1 MQVIKYQKDQ
11 QGIVHLIFD
20 RPDSSA
26 NLMDAHFAEDFAKTL
41 ARLHSDEYI
50 GVILR
55 SEKATFFS
63 GGDLTMLAQVSHENA
78 SQVFQMLE
86 KIKAAMRALETS
98 GKPVVA
104 CINGAAMGGGWELA
118 LACHHRIAIDSKGL
132 RMGLPEVTL
141 GLLPGGG
148 GVTRMVRLLGLQ
160 GALPYL
166 TEGRQFNGQA
176 GQKANLIDDV
186 ASSQEHMLDMAQQ
199 WILAHPTVMQPWDEK
214 HYKLPGGAVNH
225 PKVAQMLSILP
236 AMLRA
241 KTKGVLPA
249 PERIVA
255 AMVEG
260 AQVDF
265 DTATRIESRYFVE
278 LACGQVA
285 KNMINTFW
293 FQLNLLKAG
302 NSRPANIDTHKVQK
316 VAVLGAGMMGAG
328 IAYTCAINGIPVI
341 LKDVD
346 SKRAEQGKDYS
357 RKLLNK
363 QLSSGRKT
371 QQQIEQILSLIT
383 ATGNATDLATC
394 DFVIEAVFE
403 DRDLKARVT
412 QEAEAVLAETT
423 LFASNTSTLPITG
436 LATAS
441 SRPNNFAGLH
451 FFSPVDK
458 MPLVEIICGQQTSDE
473 SLARCF
479 DFVQQIGKTPIV
491 VNDSRGFFTSRVF
504 DKFVSE
510 GMAMLGEGIPAA
522 SIENAAF
529 LAGFPVGPLAVT
541 DEVSLTLI
549 DKVKR
554 HTIKDLETEGNH
566 YLGHPSDKV
575 VDRMLELER
584 PGKSGGAG
592 FYDYPHQGGKHLW
605 SGLSQFSTSDPAI
618 PLADIKERLL
628 FIMAIETVR
637 CLEEHV
643 LTSTVD
649 ANIGS
654 IFGIGYPPW
663 TGGCIQFINQYG
675 QYGQYGKYGQYGI
688 VSFIRRAQEFCD
700 TYGERFTPPQLLIDK
715 AQLEESL

>member
-1 MQVIKYQKDQ
+1 MQVIKYQKNQ

-26 NLMDAHFAEDFAKTL
+26 NLMDEHFAEDFANKIAEL
-41 ARLHSDEYI
+41 QNDEYV

-55 SEKATFFS
+55 SEKTTFFS
-63 GGDLTMLAQVSHENA
+63 GGDLTMLSQVNDENA
-78 SQVFQMLE
+78 SQVFHMVE
-86 KIKAAMRALETS
+86 KIKASMRALETS

-118 LACHHRIAIDSKGL
+118 LACHHRIAIDHKSL

-166 TEGRQFNGQA
+166 TEGKQFNVQA
-176 GQKANLIDDV
+176 GLKAGLINEL
-186 ASSQEHMLDMAQQ
+186 APSQVDMLDMAQQ
-199 WILAHPTVMQPWDEK
+199 WILAHPAALKPVLQPWDEK
-214 HYKLPGGAVNH
+214 HYKLPGGAVSH
-225 PKVAQMLSILP
+225 PKVAQMLAILP

-302 NSRPANIDTHKVQK
+302 NSRPANIDKHTVHK

-328 IAYTCAINGIPVI
+328 IAYTCAINGVPVV

-346 SKRAEQGKDYS
+346 NKRAEHGKDYS
-357 RKLLNK
+357 RKLLDK
-363 QLSSGRKT
+363 QLNSGRKT
-371 QQQIEQILSLIT
+371 RQQIEQILSLIT
-383 ATGNATDLATC
+383 ATGDTADLATC

-412 QEAEAVLAETT
+412 QEAEAVLAQTA

-436 LATAS
+436 LAKAS
-441 SRPNNFAGLH
+441 KRPHNFAGLH

-473 SLARCF
+473 SLAKCF

-510 GMAMLGEGIPAA
+510 GMAMLGEGVPAA

-554 HTIKDLETEGNH
+554 QTIRDLDAEGKQ
-566 YLGHPSDKV
+566 YIGHPSDRV

-584 PGKSGGAG
+584 PGKAGGAG
-592 FYDYPHQGGKHLW
+592 FYDYLPQGKKHLW
-605 SGLSQFSTSDPAI
+605 TGLNQFSASDSTI
-618 PLADIKERLL
+618 PLTDIKERLL

-675 QYGQYGKYGQYGI
+675 
-688 VSFIRRAQEFCD
+688 VALFIRRAQQFCD

-715 AQLEESL
+715 AQLGENL

>member
-20 RPDSSA
+20 RPGSSA
-26 NLMDAHFAEDFAKTL
+26 NLMDAPFTENFAETIT
-41 ARLHSDEYI
+41 RLQNDEYL

-55 SEKATFFS
+55 SEKSTFFS
-63 GGDLTMLAQVSHENA
+63 GGDLTMLAQVNLENA
-78 SQVFQMLE
+78 NQIFHMLQ
-86 KIKAAMRALETS
+86 KIKAAMRVLETS

-118 LACHHRIAIDSKGL
+118 LACHHRIAIDHKSL

-166 TEGRQFNGQA
+166 TEGKQFNVQA
-176 GQKANLIDDV
+176 GLKAGLINEL
-186 ASSQEHMLDMAQQ
+186 APSQVDMLDMAQQ
-199 WILAHPTVMQPWDEK
+199 WILAHPAALKPVLQPWDEK
-214 HYKLPGGAVNH
+214 HYKLPGGDVNH

-236 AMLRA
+236 AILRA

-249 PERIVA
+249 PERVMA

-260 AQVDF
+260 AQVNF
-265 DTATRIESRYFVE
+265 NTATRIESRYFVE

-293 FQLNLLKAG
+293 FQHNQLKAG
-302 NSRPANIDTHKVQK
+302 KSRPANIDKHKVQK

-328 IAYTCAINGIPVI
+328 IAYTCAINGIPVV
-341 LKDVD
+341 LKDVN
-346 SKRAEQGKDYS
+346 SKRAEQGKNYS
-357 RKLLNK
+357 RKLLDK
-363 QLSSGRKT
+363 QLRGGRKT
-371 QQQIEQILSLIT
+371 QQQIEQTLSLIT
-383 ATGNATDLATC
+383 ATGDSADLASC

-403 DRDLKARVT
+403 DRELKAFVT
-412 QEAEAVLAETT
+412 QEAEIVLAETA

-436 LATAS
+436 LAKAS
-441 SRPNNFAGLH
+441 KRPNNFAGLH

-458 MPLVEIICGQQTSDE
+458 MPLVEIICGQQTSHQ

-504 DKFVSE
+504 DRFVSE

-554 HTIKDLETEGNH
+554 QTIRDLEAEDKH
-566 YLGHPSDKV
+566 YHGHPSDKL

-584 PGKSGGAG
+584 PGKFGGAG
-592 FYDYPHQGGKHLW
+592 FYDYPPQGGKHLW
-605 SGLSQFSTSDPAI
+605 TGLNQFSTSDPTI

-628 FIMAIETVR
+628 FIMAIETAR
-637 CLEEHV
+637 CLEERV
-643 LTSTVD
+643 LTSAVD

-663 TGGCIQFINQYG
+663 TGGSIQFINQYG
-675 QYGQYGKYGQYGI
+675 I
-688 VSFIRRAQEFCD
+688 ALFIRRAQQFAD
-700 TYGERFTPPQLLIDK
+700 TYGERFAPPQLLIDT
-715 AQLEESL
+715 AELGENL

>member
-26 NLMDAHFAEDFAKTL
+26 NLMDEHFAEDFSNKIAEL
-41 ARLHSDEYI
+41 QNDEYV
-50 GVILR
+50 GVVLR

-63 GGDLTMLAQVSHENA
+63 GGDLTMLAKVNEESA
-78 SQVFQMLE
+78 SQVFQMLQ

-118 LACHHRIAIDSKGL
+118 LACHHRVAIDHKSL

-166 TEGRQFNGQA
+166 TEGKQFNAQVGLKV
-176 GQKANLIDDV
+176 GLIDEL
-186 ASSQEHMLDMAQQ
+186 AQSQQHMLDMAQQ
-199 WILAHPTVMQPWDEK
+199 WILAHPKVLQPWDEK

-225 PKVAQMLSILP
+225 PKVAQMLAILP

-249 PERIVA
+249 PEKIVA

-293 FQLNLLKAG
+293 FQHNLLKAG
-302 NSRPANIDTHKVQK
+302 NSRPANIDEQKVRK

-328 IAYTCAINGIPVI
+328 IAYTCAINGIPVV

-346 SKRAEQGKDYS
+346 SERAEQGKDYS
-357 RKLLNK
+357 RKLLDK
-363 QLSSGRKT
+363 QLSNGRKT

-383 ATGNATDLATC
+383 ATGNANDLAAC

-412 QEAEAVLAETT
+412 QEAEAVLAETA

-436 LATAS
+436 LAKAS
-441 SRPNNFAGLH
+441 CRPNNFAGLH

-504 DKFVSE
+504 DRFVSE

-554 HTIKDLETEGNH
+554 QTIADLETEGKD
-566 YLGHPSDKV
+566 YLGHPSDMV

-584 PGKSGGAG
+584 PGKSGAAG
-592 FYDYPHQGGKHLW
+592 FYDYPPQAAKHLW
-605 SGLSQFSTSDPAI
+605 TGLSQFSHEDAAI

-663 TGGCIQFINQYG
+663 TGGCIQYINQYG
-675 QYGQYGKYGQYGI
+675 QQHGQHGI
-688 VSFIRRAQEFCD
+688 VSFIRRAQQFCD
-700 TYGERFTPPQLLIDK
+700 TYGERFAPPQLLIDK
-715 AQLEESL
+715 AQLGENL

>member
-1 MQVIKYQKDQ
+1 MQVIQYQKDQ
-11 QGIVHLIFD
+11 KNIVHLIFD
-20 RPDSSA
+20 RPECSA
-26 NLMDAHFAEDFAKTL
+26 NLMDARFADDFAQAITTL
-41 ARLHSDEYI
+41 LKDEYA

-55 SEKATFFS
+55 SAKSTFFS
-63 GGDLTMLAQVSHENA
+63 GGDLTMLSQVSEENA
-78 SQVFQMLE
+78 GELFHMLE
-86 KIKAAMRALETS
+86 KIKASMRALETC

-104 CINGAAMGGGWELA
+104 CINGAALGGGWELA
-118 LACHHRIAIDSKGL
+118 LGCHHRIALEHPALK
-132 RMGLPEVTL
+132 MGLPEVTL

-148 GVTRMVRLLGLQ
+148 GVTRMVRLLGLE

-166 TEGRQFNGQA
+166 TEGKQFNSAA
-176 GQKANLIDDV
+176 GLKAGLIHAV
-186 ASSQEHMLDMAQQ
+186 AQSQEQMLDMAQD
-199 WILAHPTVMQPWDEK
+199 WIFSHPKVCQPWDEK
-214 HYKLPGGAVNH
+214 SYKIPGGTPSH
-225 PKVAQMLSILP
+225 PKVAQTLAILP

-249 PERIVA
+249 PESIVS

-293 FQLNLLKAG
+293 FQLNQIKAG
-302 NSRPANIDTHKVQK
+302 SSRPSNIDKHKVQK

-328 IAYTCAINGIPVI
+328 IAFACAIKGIPVI
-341 LKDVD
+341 LKDTD
-346 SKRAEQGKDYS
+346 TKRAEHGKDYS
-357 RKLLNK
+357 RKLLDK
-363 QLSSGRKT
+363 QLRSGRKT
-371 QQQIEQILSLIT
+371 AEQIEQVLGLIT
-383 ATGNATDLATC
+383 PSADVADLADC
-394 DFVIEAVFE
+394 DLVIEAVFE
-403 DRDLKARVT
+403 DRALKARVT
-412 QEAEAVLAETT
+412 QEAEAVLGKGA

-436 LATAS
+436 LAKAS
-441 SRPNNFAGLH
+441 SRPANFAGLH

-504 DKFVSE
+504 EKFVGE
-510 GMAMLGEGIPAA
+510 GMAMLGEGVPAA
-522 SIENAAF
+522 SIENAAY

-549 DKVKR
+549 DKIKR
-554 HTIKDLETEGNH
+554 QNIADFNAEGKQ
-566 YLGHPSDKV
+566 YPGHPSDKV

-584 PGKSGGAG
+584 PGKVAQAG
-592 FYDYPHQGGKHLW
+592 FYDYPSQGGKHLW
-605 SGLSQFSTSDPAI
+605 TGLSQFTKSDLQV
-618 PLADIKERLL
+618 PLQDIKERLL

-637 CLEEHV
+637 CLQEHV
-643 LTSTVD
+643 LTSSVD

-675 QYGQYGKYGQYGI
+675 I
-688 VSFIRRAQEFCD
+688 ASFIRRAQQFCD
-700 TYGERFTPPQLLIDK
+700 TYGERFAPPQLLIDK
-715 AQLEESL
+715 AQLGESL

>member
-1 MQVIKYQKDQ
+1 MQVIQYQKDQ
-11 QGIVHLIFD
+11 QNIVHLIFD

-26 NLMDAHFAEDFAKTL
+26 NLMDAKFAEDFASVIATL
-41 ARLHSDEYI
+41 QQDEFA

-55 SEKATFFS
+55 SAKSTFFS
-63 GGDLTMLAQVSHENA
+63 GGDLSMLSQVTQDNA
-78 SQVFQMLE
+78 SDVFHMLE
-86 KIKAAMRALETS
+86 KIKASMRVLETC

-104 CINGAAMGGGWELA
+104 CINGAALGGGWELA
-118 LACHHRIAIDSKGL
+118 LASHHRIALNHSAIKL
-132 RMGLPEVTL
+132 GLPEVTL

-148 GVTRMVRLLGLQ
+148 GVTRMVRLLGLE

-166 TEGRQFNGQA
+166 TEGKQFNPEVGLKA
-176 GQKANLIDDV
+176 GLVHDIAQ
-186 ASSQEHMLDMAQQ
+186 SSEQMLNMAQD
-199 WILAHPTVMQPWDEK
+199 WIVAHPAANQPWDEK
-214 HYKLPGGAVNH
+214 HYKLPGGA
-225 PKVAQMLSILP
+225 PSQAKVAQKLAVLP

-249 PERIVA
+249 PESIVA

-278 LACGQVA
+278 LACSKVA

-293 FQLNLLKAG
+293 FQLNQIKAG
-302 NSRPANIDTHKVQK
+302 SSRPSDIAKQQVKK

-328 IAYTCAINGIPVI
+328 IAYACAIKGIPVI
-341 LKDVD
+341 LKDTD
-346 SKRAEQGKDYS
+346 TKRAEHGKDYS
-357 RKLLNK
+357 RKLLDK
-363 QLSSGRKT
+363 QLKTGRKT
-371 QQQIEQILSLIT
+371 TEQIEQILSLIT
-383 ATGNATDLATC
+383 ATGDVSALADCDL
-394 DFVIEAVFE
+394 VIEAVFE

-412 QEAEAVLAETT
+412 QEAEAVLNSSA

-436 LATAS
+436 LAKAS
-441 SRPNNFAGLH
+441 SRPNQFAGLH

-504 DKFVSE
+504 EKFVGE
-510 GMAMLGEGIPAA
+510 GMAMLGEGVPAA

-549 DKVKR
+549 DKIKR
-554 HTIKDLETEGNH
+554 QNIADFNAEGKE
-566 YLGHPSDKV
+566 YAGHPSDKV
-575 VDRMLELER
+575 VDHMLELER
-584 PGKSGGAG
+584 AGKAAQGG
-592 FYDYPHQGGKHLW
+592 FYDYPAQGSKHLW
-605 SGLSQFSTSDPAI
+605 AGLSQFANPELVM
-618 PLADIKERLL
+618 PLQDIKERLL

-637 CLEEHV
+637 CLEERV

-663 TGGCIQFINQYG
+663 TGGCIQFINRYG
-675 QYGQYGKYGQYGI
+675 LAEF
-688 VSFIRRAQEFCD
+688 VSRAQTFSD
-700 TYGERFTPPQLLIDK
+700 NYGERFSPPQLLIDK
-715 AQLEESL
+715 AQSGESL

>member
-26 NLMDAHFAEDFAKTL
+26 NLMDEHFAEDFANKITEL
-41 ARLHSDEYI
+41 QNDEYV

-55 SEKATFFS
+55 SEKTTFFS
-63 GGDLTMLAQVSHENA
+63 GGDLTMLSQVNDENA
-78 SQVFQMLE
+78 SQVFHMVE
-86 KIKAAMRALETS
+86 KIKASMRAMETS

-118 LACHHRIAIDSKGL
+118 LACHHRIAIDHKSL

-166 TEGRQFNGQA
+166 TEGKQFNVQA
-176 GQKANLIDDV
+176 GLKTGLINEL
-186 ASSQEHMLDMAQQ
+186 APSQVDMLDMAQQ
-199 WILAHPTVMQPWDEK
+199 WILAHPAALKPVLQPWDEK
-214 HYKLPGGAVNH
+214 HYKLPGGAVSH
-225 PKVAQMLSILP
+225 PKVAQMLAILP

-302 NSRPANIDTHKVQK
+302 NSRPANIDKHTVHK

-328 IAYTCAINGIPVI
+328 IAYTCAINGVPVV

-346 SKRAEQGKDYS
+346 NKRAEHGKDYS
-357 RKLLNK
+357 RKLLDK
-363 QLSSGRKT
+363 QLNSGRKT

-383 ATGNATDLATC
+383 ATGDTADLATC

-412 QEAEAVLAETT
+412 QEAEAVLAQTA

-436 LATAS
+436 LAKAS
-441 SRPNNFAGLH
+441 KRPHNFAGLH

-510 GMAMLGEGIPAA
+510 GMAMLGEGVPAA

-554 HTIKDLETEGNH
+554 QTIKDLDAEGKQ
-566 YLGHPSDKV
+566 YIGHPSDRV

-584 PGKSGGAG
+584 PGKAGGAG
-592 FYDYPHQGGKHLW
+592 FYDYLPQGKKHLW
-605 SGLSQFSTSDPAI
+605 TGLSQFSASDSAI
-618 PLADIKERLL
+618 PLTDIKERLL
-628 FIMAIETVR
+628 FIMAIETLR
-637 CLEEHV
+637 CLEEQV

-675 QYGQYGKYGQYGI
+675 
-688 VSFIRRAQEFCD
+688 VASFIRRAQQFCD

-715 AQLEESL
+715 AQLGENL

>member
-1 MQVIKYQKDQ
+1 MPVIQYQKDQ
-11 QGIVHLIFD
+11 KNIVHLILD

-26 NLMDAHFAEDFAKTL
+26 NLMDARFADDFAKVMATL
-41 ARLHSDEYI
+41 DQDEYA

-55 SEKATFFS
+55 SEKSTFFS
-63 GGDLTMLAQVSHENA
+63 GGDLTMLAQVSEDNA
-78 SQVFQMLE
+78 SEVFHMLE
-86 KIKAAMRALETS
+86 KIKASMRALETC

-118 LACHHRIAIDSKGL
+118 LACHHRIALNHRALK
-132 RMGLPEVTL
+132 MGLPEVTL

-148 GVTRMVRLLGLQ
+148 GVTRMVRLLGLE

-166 TEGRQFNGQA
+166 TEGKQFHPEA
-176 GQKANLIDDV
+176 GLKAGLIHDL
-186 ASSQEHMLDMAQQ
+186 AQSQEQMLSMAQD
-199 WILAHPTVMQPWDEK
+199 WILAQSNVCQPWDEK
-214 HYKLPGGAVNH
+214 AYKLPGGAPSH
-225 PKVAQMLSILP
+225 AKVAQKLAILP

-249 PERIVA
+249 PDAIVS

-293 FQLNLLKAG
+293 FQLNQIKAG
-302 NSRPANIDTHKVQK
+302 SSRPSNIAKHKVQK

-328 IAYTCAINGIPVI
+328 IAYSCAINGIPVV
-341 LKDVD
+341 LKDTD
-346 SKRAEQGKDYS
+346 SKRAEHGKDYS
-357 RKLLNK
+357 RKLLDK
-363 QLSSGRKT
+363 QLHSGRKT
-371 QQQIEQILSLIT
+371 TEQVEQILSLIT
-383 ATGNATDLATC
+383 ASGDVADLADC
-394 DFVIEAVFE
+394 DLVIEAVFE
-403 DRDLKARVT
+403 DRALKARVT
-412 QEAEAVLAETT
+412 QEAEAVLAETA

-436 LATAS
+436 LANAS
-441 SRPNNFAGLH
+441 SRPSNFAGLH

-458 MPLVEIICGQQTSDE
+458 MPLVEIICGQKTSDE

-504 DKFVSE
+504 EKFVGE

-522 SIENAAF
+522 SIENAAY

-541 DEVSLTLI
+541 DEVSLSLI
-549 DKVKR
+549 DKIKR
-554 HTIKDLETEGNH
+554 QNIADFNAEGKH
-566 YLGHPSDKV
+566 YAGHPSDKV

-584 PGKSGGAG
+584 SGKVAQAG
-592 FYDYPHQGGKHLW
+592 FYDYPSTGGKHLW
-605 SGLSQFSTSDPAI
+605 TGLSQFAKSDLQI
-618 PLADIKERLL
+618 PIEDIKERLL

-637 CLEEHV
+637 CLQEQV
-643 LTSTVD
+643 LTSSVD

-675 QYGQYGKYGQYGI
+675 I
-688 VSFIRRAQEFCD
+688 ASFISRAQEFCD
-700 TYGERFTPPQLLIDK
+700 TYGERFAPPQLLIDK
-715 AQLEESL
+715 AQLGENL

>member
-1 MQVIKYQKDQ
+1 MQVIKYQKNQ

-26 NLMDAHFAEDFAKTL
+26 NLMDEHFAEDFANKIAEL
-41 ARLHSDEYI
+41 QNDEYV

-55 SEKATFFS
+55 SEKTTFFS
-63 GGDLTMLAQVSHENA
+63 GGDLTMLSQVNDENA
-78 SQVFQMLE
+78 SQVFHMVE
-86 KIKAAMRALETS
+86 KIKASMRALETS

-118 LACHHRIAIDSKGL
+118 LACHHRIAIDHKSL

-166 TEGRQFNGQA
+166 TEGKQFNVQA
-176 GQKANLIDDV
+176 GLKAGLINEL
-186 ASSQEHMLDMAQQ
+186 APSQVDMLDMAQQ
-199 WILAHPTVMQPWDEK
+199 WILAHPAALKPVLQPWDEK
-214 HYKLPGGAVNH
+214 HYKLPGGAVSH
-225 PKVAQMLSILP
+225 PKVAQMLAILP

-302 NSRPANIDTHKVQK
+302 NSRPANIDKHTVHK

-328 IAYTCAINGIPVI
+328 IAYTCAINGVPVV

-346 SKRAEQGKDYS
+346 NKRAEHGKDYS
-357 RKLLNK
+357 RKLLDK
-363 QLSSGRKT
+363 QLNSGRKT
-371 QQQIEQILSLIT
+371 RQQIEQILSLIT
-383 ATGNATDLATC
+383 ATGDTADLATC

-403 DRDLKARVT
+403 DRDLKALVT
-412 QEAEAVLAETT
+412 QEAEAVLAQTA

-436 LATAS
+436 LAKAS
-441 SRPNNFAGLH
+441 KRPHNFAGLH

-510 GMAMLGEGIPAA
+510 GMAMLGEGVPAA

-554 HTIKDLETEGNH
+554 QTIRDLDAEGKQ
-566 YLGHPSDKV
+566 YIGHPSDRV

-584 PGKSGGAG
+584 PGKAGGAG
-592 FYDYPHQGGKHLW
+592 FYDYLPQGKKHLW
-605 SGLSQFSTSDPAI
+605 TGLNQFSASDSAI
-618 PLADIKERLL
+618 PLTDIKERLL

-675 QYGQYGKYGQYGI
+675 
-688 VSFIRRAQEFCD
+688 VALFIRRAQQFCD

-715 AQLEESL
+715 AQLGENL

>member
-26 NLMDAHFAEDFAKTL
+26 NLMDEHFAEDFANKITEL
-41 ARLHSDEYI
+41 QNDVYV

-55 SEKATFFS
+55 SEKTTFFS
-63 GGDLTMLAQVSHENA
+63 GGDLTMLSQVNDENA
-78 SQVFQMLE
+78 SQVFHMVE
-86 KIKAAMRALETS
+86 KIKASMRAMETS

-118 LACHHRIAIDSKGL
+118 LACHHRIAIDHKSL

-166 TEGRQFNGQA
+166 TEGKQFNVQA
-176 GQKANLIDDV
+176 GLKTGLINEL
-186 ASSQEHMLDMAQQ
+186 APSQVDMLDMAQQ
-199 WILAHPTVMQPWDEK
+199 WILAHPAALKPVLQPWDEK
-214 HYKLPGGAVNH
+214 HYKLPGGAVSH
-225 PKVAQMLSILP
+225 PKVAQMLAILP

-302 NSRPANIDTHKVQK
+302 NSRPANIDKHTVHK

-328 IAYTCAINGIPVI
+328 IAYTCAINGVPVV

-346 SKRAEQGKDYS
+346 NKRAEHGKDYS
-357 RKLLNK
+357 RKLLDK
-363 QLSSGRKT
+363 QLNSGRKT

-383 ATGNATDLATC
+383 ATGDTADLATC

-412 QEAEAVLAETT
+412 QEAEAVLAQTA

-436 LATAS
+436 LAKAS
-441 SRPNNFAGLH
+441 KRPHNFAGLH

-510 GMAMLGEGIPAA
+510 GMAMLGEGVPAA

-554 HTIKDLETEGNH
+554 QTIKDLDAEGKQ
-566 YLGHPSDKV
+566 YIGHPSDRV

-584 PGKSGGAG
+584 PGKAGGAG
-592 FYDYPHQGGKHLW
+592 FYDYLPQGKKHLW
-605 SGLSQFSTSDPAI
+605 TGLSQFSASDSAI
-618 PLADIKERLL
+618 PLTDIKERLL
-628 FIMAIETVR
+628 FIMAIETLR
-637 CLEEHV
+637 CLEEQV

-675 QYGQYGKYGQYGI
+675 
-688 VSFIRRAQEFCD
+688 VASFIRRAQQFCD

-715 AQLEESL
+715 AQLGENL